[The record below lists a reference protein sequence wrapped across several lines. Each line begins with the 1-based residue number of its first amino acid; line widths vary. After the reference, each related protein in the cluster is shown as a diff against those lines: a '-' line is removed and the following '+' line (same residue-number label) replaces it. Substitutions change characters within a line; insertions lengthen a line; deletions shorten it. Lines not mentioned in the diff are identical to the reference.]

1 MFCLVRRGMPFAMPG
16 CAQRTAMNHSRL
28 PVPREPF
35 ELLAWMTTAALTGP
49 ASAGTEAPAPRA
61 RKARAS
67 WLDRFERWLWIARQR
82 ELERVLANASDIVD
96 LEARLRDRE
105 RRLLQRYY

>member
-1 MFCLVRRGMPFAMPG
+1 
-16 CAQRTAMNHSRL
+16 MNHPRL

-35 ELLAWMTTAALTGP
+35 DLLAWMTTAALTGP
-49 ASAGTEAPAPRA
+49 ATPASVAPAPAA
-61 RKARAS
+61 RKARGS

-82 ELERVLANASDIVD
+82 ELERALANASDIVD